1 MRKSVFEALVATVT
15 GMESTFKAN
24 PIQFAPKI
32 LECLTNE
39 DESLIDD
46 DESRIVRTTAAMIL
60 IVEMENTMLNL
71 AELVGMN
78 DTFQKMHMELFG
90 LTMAVSTAALASE
103 YVESEDDEVVFTK
116 TEVAL
121 DEMELAG

>member
-1 MRKSVFEALVATVT
+1 
-15 GMESTFKAN
+15 
-24 PIQFAPKI
+24 
-32 LECLTNE
+32 
-39 DESLIDD
+39 
-46 DESRIVRTTAAMIL
+46 MIL

-78 DTFQKMHMELFG
+78 DMFQKMHMELFG

-121 DEMELAG
+121 DEMEPVA